1 MKLDHVVYFT
11 KSAPEETVLAQQ
23 KLGRHAVVGGK
34 HEKWGT
40 QNALMYTRNGY
51 VEFFSVEKPDIAK
64 NAHHPLTDLL
74 LHDLETGE
82 GWGTICISVENVEQF
97 EREIKKKDFFTS
109 GVINAERKTPDGR
122 VRKWKMLFVNQI
134 ISDQLPLPYFI
145 EWEQAEDLR
154 FAHLRKDGIILPA
167 NDNLEIKECIFRVTD
182 PRKEISKWADLLSQN
197 SSGSNQ
203 IILPNATLTF
213 IPAKD
218 HGKERLSDVIILP
231 IGEL

>member
-11 KSAPEETVLAQQ
+11 KSAPEETVLTQQ

-40 QNALMYTRNGY
+40 QNAILYTHNGY

-82 GWGTICISVENVEQF
+82 GWGTICISVQNIEQF
-97 EREIKKKDFFTS
+97 DIEIKKKDFFTS

-122 VRKWKMLFVNQI
+122 VRKWKMLFVKQT

-145 EWEQAEDLR
+145 EWEEAEDIR
-154 FAHLRKDGIILPA
+154 FATLRKDGIILPA
-167 NDNLEIKECIFRVTD
+167 NDNLEITECVFSVKDPVKEV
-182 PRKEISKWADLLSQN
+182 SAWATLLSQKI
-197 SSGSNQ
+197 SYSNQ
-203 IILPNATLTF
+203 IVLPNVTLKF
-213 IPAKD
+213 IPANNSS
-218 HGKERLSDVIILP
+218 KERLSEVMIEPLGKI
-231 IGEL
+231 